1 MQDQKNIP
9 SGYIRLPGV
18 AGQFYPD
25 WPEDLRE
32 TVEDLLAKASPVP
45 GPCPKAIIAP
55 HAAYSY
61 SGPVAA
67 SAYAQFDL
75 EAELIK
81 RVVVVGPCHYLPF
94 RGVALS
100 SAEGFATPLGIV
112 PVDTEAVR
120 NLAGLPHVSVM
131 DGAHAD
137 EHSIEVQLPFLQV
150 LLKDFKLVPLLA
162 GDAKDAEICA
172 VIEELWGGPETR
184 FVISSDLSHD
194 RDYASAQRLDSAT
207 ARCIEKQRADKIG
220 PTQACGSVAVR
231 GMLVAAGRHQLYSR
245 AVDVRNSG
253 DTAGPRDQVVGYG
266 VFTFCC
272 N

>member
-1 MQDQKNIP
+1 MQNDTTTY
-9 SGYIRLPGV
+9 SGFIRLPGV

-32 TVEDLLAKASPVP
+32 TVGDLLSKVSPRE

-55 HAAYSY
+55 HASYSC

-81 RVVVVGPCHYLPF
+81 RVVIIGPSHYLPF
-94 RGVALS
+94 RGIAIS
-100 SAEGFATPLGIV
+100 SAEGFATPLGVV
-112 PVDTEAVR
+112 PVDTEAVK
-120 NLAGLPHVSVM
+120 NLDRLAHVAVM

-137 EHSIEVQLPFLQV
+137 EHSVEVQLPFLQV
-150 LLKDFKLVPLLA
+150 LLHEFTLVPLLV
-162 GDAKDAEICA
+162 GDAKDAEVCA
-172 VIEELWGGPETR
+172 VIEELWGGRETR

-194 RDYASAQRLDSAT
+194 RDYISAQRLDSAT
-207 ARCIEKQRADKIG
+207 ARCIEKLWADKIG
-220 PTQACGSVAVR
+220 PSQACGSVAVR
-231 GMLVAAGRHQLYSR
+231 GMLVAANRQHLWCR
-245 AVDVRNSG
+245 AIDLRNSG
-253 DTAGPRDQVVGYG
+253 DTAGPRDHVVGYG
-266 VFTFCC
+266 AFTFCH